1 MMNYNKIIANLR
13 QIWAHLR
20 SNGLALADFEDAI
33 NEAVELVKK
42 KRDGLLIEIPCKVG
56 DTVYVIPSL
65 TNFRLNYVNNYPQN
79 NRVYK
84 QIVHSVQSWNKD
96 KYCVWTCDGINLLLP
111 QLFNETWF
119 LTEKEAEAKLKE
131 LKENG

>member
-1 MMNYNKIIANLR
+1 MTCKDCIHYELCEIRGYTYNENLDESVDIIC
-13 QIWAHLR
+13 
-20 SNGLALADFEDAI
+20 GDFKDKSRYI
-33 NEAVELVKK
+33 EL
-42 KRDGLLIEIPCKVG
+42 PCKVG

-65 TNFRLNYVNNYPQN
+65 TNFRLNHVNNYPQN

-111 QLFNETWF
+111 QFFNETWF
-119 LTEKEAEAKLKE
+119 LTEQGAEAKLKE
-131 LKENG
+131 MKENDN